1 MPAPCLC
8 GTSSCPLSA
17 PPGSTSIWGDS
28 SRAFSRDPLAFL
40 EAQAHSLGSRVFL
53 TRLALKQT
61 LVIADHALL
70 TTFLREHMGDFYNGL
85 TSHLSDLFGHNI
97 MFAAPA
103 EAAELRGV
111 LQPLFRR
118 EGGGERGE
126 VLDRILGGWRDGLDT
141 ARTVNFY
148 DEMKAVSL
156 EYNLETFMGVQRT
169 GDEEFF
175 KQVTCSLSMY
185 ISPAQQPLLDVL
197 PP

>member
-1 MPAPCLC
+1 MAAPCLC
-8 GTSSCPLSA
+8 GSSSCPLSA

-40 EAQAHSLGSRVFL
+40 EAQALSLGSRVFV

-61 LVIADHALL
+61 MVIADHALL
-70 TTFLREHMGDFYNGL
+70 TTFLREHMEDFYNGL

-111 LQPLFRR
+111 LQPLFQR

-126 VLDRILGGWRDGLDT
+126 VLARILGGWRDGLDT
-141 ARTVNFY
+141 ARTVNEPY
-148 DEMKAVSL
+148 KRGSHENSNNEDVTLVESKKEASQVELKSNQSDE
-156 EYNLETFMGVQRT
+156 ND
-169 GDEEFF
+169 DENTE
-175 KQVTCSLSMY
+175 MRR
-185 ISPAQQPLLDVL
+185 
-197 PP
+197 

>member
-1 MPAPCLC
+1 MAAPCLC
-8 GTSSCPLSA
+8 GSSSCPLSA

-40 EAQAHSLGSRVFL
+40 EAQALSLGSRVFV

-70 TTFLREHMGDFYNGL
+70 TTFLREHMEDFYNGL

-111 LQPLFRR
+111 LQPLFQR

-126 VLDRILGGWRDGLDT
+126 VLARILGGWRDGLDT

-148 DEMKAVSL
+148 EEMKAVSL

-175 KQVTCSLSMY
+175 KQVTCSSSS
-185 ISPAQQPLLDVL
+185 SPSLT
-197 PP
+197 